1 MIAFVEGTL
10 REIGENQV
18 ILENHGIGYQIF
30 TPVHEEL
37 LRKGIGSTL
46 CLYTYLNV
54 REDALTLYGF
64 LQPEVLT
71 LFRQLINVNGVGPR
85 FALAILTVL
94 SAETVILAIAQGD
107 HKTLSKVSG
116 IGPKTAQR
124 IILDLKDKVSV
135 SMVAESSDPVGSS
148 SASPITESGV
158 TAQAILAL
166 ESLGY
171 AQADAAAA
179 VRQVMRPEAS
189 VQDLIKESLTLLSAG
204 Y

>member
-10 REIGENQV
+10 KDIGDDQV
-18 ILENHGIGYQIF
+18 IIENNGIGYQIF
-30 TPVHEEL
+30 TPVYEEL
-37 LRKGIGSTL
+37 LRKGVGSKL
-46 CLYTYLNV
+46 CLYTHLNV

-64 LQPEVLT
+64 LQPEILT
-71 LFRQLINVNGVGPR
+71 LFRQLINVNGVGPKY
-85 FALAILTVL
+85 ALAILTVL
-94 SAETVILAIAQGD
+94 SAETVVLAIAQGD

-135 SMVAESSDPVGSS
+135 ASAAESDGMAGTP
-148 SASPITESGV
+148 SAASIPESG
-158 TAQAILAL
+158 TAAQAILAL

-179 VRQVMRPEAS
+179 VRRVMRPEAT
-189 VQDLIKESLTLLSAG
+189 VQALIKESLTLLSSG

>member
-1 MIAFVEGTL
+1 
-10 REIGENQV
+10 
-18 ILENHGIGYQIF
+18 
-30 TPVHEEL
+30 
-37 LRKGIGSTL
+37 
-46 CLYTYLNV
+46 
-54 REDALTLYGF
+54 
-64 LQPEVLT
+64 
-71 LFRQLINVNGVGPR
+71 
-85 FALAILTVL
+85 
-94 SAETVILAIAQGD
+94 
-107 HKTLSKVSG
+107 
-116 IGPKTAQR
+116 
-124 IILDLKDKVSV
+124 
-135 SMVAESSDPVGSS
+135 MVAESSDPVGSS